1 MSWRK
6 EQKTQLTM
14 ESNNETTQ
22 RTTAGESNCLLFWKK
37 NVNAAAAQRCS
48 PTQGEASPH
57 RPPSQRVTAAVTIK

>member
-1 MSWRK
+1 MKRHK
-6 EQKTQLTM
+6 ERQQERVIVFGK
-14 ESNNETTQ
+14 N
-22 RTTAGESNCLLFWKK
+22 